1 MEKGYVK
8 KLRTKPNTCAGKERL
23 FLVKANVSA
32 SMKQQ
37 RYLVYCHL
45 DQASTEVKFSK
56 CNCKAGQGGCCKHVA
71 AVLYT
76 LLDYLNLQ
84 LKEVPDDVKCTQVLQ
99 KWSIPSLR
107 SGETTKASKFE
118 DLIFEYAE
126 YLRDAQNKRK
136 RPMVTRRR
144 QNYCATPPFVKKVHK
159 EKIGELYSSLQ
170 ATGKCSLLCGTF
182 IGNNFEPSS
191 MFETSST
198 PKHQEVPI
206 FQL

>member
-37 RYLVYCHL
+37 RYLVYSHL
-45 DQASTEVKFSK
+45 DQASAEVKFLK

-71 AVLYT
+71 AVLYM
-76 LLDYLNLQ
+76 LLDYLNLR

-99 KWSIPSLR
+99 KWSIPSSQ
-107 SGETTKASKFE
+107 SGETTKAVKFE

-136 RPMVTRRR
+136 RPMVTGRR
-144 QNYCATPPFVKKVHK
+144 QNYCTTPPFAKKVQK
-159 EKIGELYSSLQ
+159 EEIGQLYSSLQ
-170 ATGKCSLLCGTF
+170 APGKCSLLCGTF
-182 IGNNFEPSS
+182 IENNFKPSS